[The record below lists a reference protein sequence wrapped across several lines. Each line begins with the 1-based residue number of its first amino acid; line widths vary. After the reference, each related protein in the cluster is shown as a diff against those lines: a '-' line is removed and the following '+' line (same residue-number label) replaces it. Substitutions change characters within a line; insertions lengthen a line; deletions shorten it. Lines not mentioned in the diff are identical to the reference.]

1 MDSRLQ
7 TYVVEDNLTIRE
19 NLIGT
24 LEDGTL
30 EEPTPVTAVGFAAA
44 ESAPIARLGAQ

>member
-1 MDSRLQ
+1 MARC
-7 TYVVEDNLTIRE
+7 TTVV
-19 NLIGT
+19 GFA
-24 LEDGTL
+24 